1 MANVKISDLTAASA
15 LVSGDIFEVSQGSG
29 TLVSRK
35 ATATQIQTFV
45 LSGYSGATSI
55 VTIGSVTTGTWQGSV
70 IAGQYGG
77 TGVANTGKSITL
89 GGNFTT
95 SGAYALTVTLT
106 ASTAVTLPVSGT
118 LATLAGAETFTAKT
132 FGNYTETIYAI
143 TDGSTVALDPNNG
156 PIQTWTLG
164 GSRTPTQAN
173 WAAGQSITLLVD
185 DGSAATI
192 TWTTLSVV
200 WKTGGGTAPTLNTT
214 GFTVI
219 VWWEVGSTIYG
230 ARVGDA

>member
-35 ATATQIQTFV
+35 ATATQIKDFV
-45 LSGYSGATSI
+45 LAAYPGTTS
-55 VTIGSVTTGTWQGSV
+55 VSTVGTISTGTWQGSV

-118 LATLAGAETFTAKT
+118 LATLAGVETFTAKT
-132 FGNYTETIYAI
+132 FGNYTETVYAI

-156 PIQTWTLG
+156 PFQTWTLG
-164 GSRTPTQAN
+164 ASREPTQAN
-173 WAAGQSITLLVD
+173 WSAGQSITLLVD

-192 TWTTLSVV
+192 TWTTLAVV
-200 WKTGGGTAPTLNTT
+200 WKTGAGSAPTLNTS
-214 GFTVI
+214 GYTVI
-219 VWWEVGSTIYG
+219 LLWKIGTTIYG